1 MTPEATAYLV
11 ERARAAGYNPADLVR
26 VMQYESSGDP
36 TRWGGKGGNYFGL
49 IQFGP
54 EERAKYGVNTQ
65 QPSATNQIDA
75 TFRFLADRGYKPGMG
90 LLDLYSTI
98 NAGSPGHYQASDG
111 NGTVASHVAKMMGM
125 QPAVATA
132 SSPQAS
138 IPEQEAAGSSQPETI
153 NDILLQQPTAPRRA
167 FGGLL
172 GLRQAMTEDEP
183 AYDDEMKQQMNDF
196 HRQMHEAAVAGL
208 LGRN

>member
-111 NGTVASHVAKMMGM
+111 NGTVASHVAKMMGTNPSL
-125 QPAVATA
+125 PASTATPASMPVASAPMAAPTL
-132 SSPQAS
+132 SSVLNSPQA
-138 IPEQEAAGSSQPETI
+138 QKFAAG
-153 NDILLQQPTAPRRA
+153 LLSEGQGAQAPPDEFQQEMQQFHQRA
-167 FGGLL
+167 HQAALQGLL
-172 GLRQAMTEDEP
+172 GGSR
-183 AYDDEMKQQMNDF
+183 
-196 HRQMHEAAVAGL
+196 
-208 LGRN
+208 